1 MIRQTSRIWRDVS
14 WALHTSAYIDSR
26 ERVTAPLSDTEL
38 IARVVAAADARAF
51 EQLVL
56 RHQSVVRGF
65 LRHLTAYADD
75 VAQETFLKAY
85 RRLAHFRGDSK
96 FSTWLIAIA
105 YNEMRQMQR
114 RRMQQHRIVSAL
126 RLEEQDSDAEA
137 PVEVH
142 DLPKLL
148 AWLEE
153 EERAAM
159 LLSYAYGYSHSE
171 ISLVTGLPIGTVKS
185 KLNRA
190 KARILERMNPTVSPH
205 V

>member
-1 MIRQTSRIWRDVS
+1 M
-14 WALHTSAYIDSR
+14 
-26 ERVTAPLSDTEL
+26 TAPLSDTEL
-38 IARVVAAADARAF
+38 IARVVAGDDTRAF

-56 RHQSVVRGF
+56 RHQAIVRGF
-65 LRHLTAYADD
+65 LRHLTADADD

-85 RRLAHFRGDSK
+85 RRLTYFRGDSK

-114 RRMQQHRIVSAL
+114 KRTHQNKIVAAL
-126 RLEEQDSDAEA
+126 SLEVHDGHAEA
-137 PVEVH
+137 PEEVH
-142 DLPKLL
+142 DLPKVL

-159 LLSYAYGYSHSE
+159 LLSYVYGYSHRE
-171 ISLVTGLPIGTVKS
+171 ISLVTGLPVGTVKS

-190 KARILERMNPTVSPH
+190 RVRILERMNATVSQH

>member
-1 MIRQTSRIWRDVS
+1 MAEDSDLDRAREGDREAFGRLVQRYQRRVYAA
-14 WALHTSAYIDSR
+14 ALHI
-26 ERVTAPLSDTEL
+26 LGNHSD
-38 IARVVAAADARAF
+38 
-51 EQLVL
+51 
-56 RHQSVVRGF
+56 
-65 LRHLTAYADD
+65 ADD

-85 RRLAHFRGDSK
+85 RRLTYFRGDSK

-114 RRMQQHRIVSAL
+114 KRTHQNKIVAAL
-126 RLEEQDSDAEA
+126 SLEVHDGHAEA
-137 PVEVH
+137 PEEVH
-142 DLPKLL
+142 DLPKVL

-159 LLSYAYGYSHSE
+159 LLSYVYGYSHRE
-171 ISLVTGLPIGTVKS
+171 ISLVTGLPVGTVKS

-190 KARILERMNPTVSPH
+190 RVRILERMNATVIQH

>member
-1 MIRQTSRIWRDVS
+1 
-14 WALHTSAYIDSR
+14 
-26 ERVTAPLSDTEL
+26 VTAPLSDTEL
-38 IARVVAAADARAF
+38 IARVVAAGDTRAF

-56 RHQSVVRGF
+56 RHQAMVRGF
-65 LRHLTAYADD
+65 LRHLTADADD

-85 RRLAHFRGDSK
+85 RRLAYFRGDSK

-114 RRMQQHRIVSAL
+114 KRTHQNKVVAAL
-126 RLEEQDSDAEA
+126 SLEVHDGHTEP

-142 DLPKLL
+142 DLPKVL

-159 LLSYAYGYSHSE
+159 LLSYAHGYSHSE
-171 ISLVTGLPIGTVKS
+171 IALVTGLPVGTVKS

-190 KARILERMNPTVSPH
+190 RARILERMNATVSQH

>member
-1 MIRQTSRIWRDVS
+1 MT
-14 WALHTSAYIDSR
+14 AL
-26 ERVTAPLSDTEL
+26 PSDTEL
-38 IARVVAAADARAF
+38 IARVVVADDARAF

-56 RHQSVVRGF
+56 RHQGVVRGF
-65 LRHLTAYADD
+65 LRHLTTEADD
-75 VAQETFLKAY
+75 VAQETFLNAY

-105 YNEMRQMQR
+105 YNEMRQMNR
-114 RRMQQHRIVSAL
+114 RRTQQNKVVSAL
-126 RLEEQDSDAEA
+126 RLETHDNGAEA

-142 DLPKLL
+142 DLPKML
-148 AWLEE
+148 AWLPE
-153 EERAAM
+153 EERAAL

-171 ISLVTGLPIGTVKS
+171 IALVTGLPVGTVKS

-190 KARILERMNPTVSPH
+190 KARILERMNGTVSQH